1 MNDLRKARIV
11 IVDDEVSYSC
21 LMCNVLNRL
30 GYNHVQSYTN
40 ARQMLAEIAT
50 TMPDVIILDLHMPD
64 LDGFGT
70 LEMLRPMVVDD
81 AIPTLVLTGNASIE
95 NKRKA
100 LTLGATDFL
109 QKPFDPS
116 ELLMRLRNLLRARFL
131 RQEVEAQNQLL
142 EEKVAA
148 RTTELEH
155 AVAEL
160 KQTHEHLLQ
169 NARLNAF
176 AEMAGGVVHDFNN
189 ALMSVI
195 GYSEILLSNPELLDQ
210 RETLLEYLR
219 TINTTG
225 NDAAEIVSRLRD
237 FYRPRSEA
245 ESLTAEDIN
254 KLVEEAVRMSQ
265 PKWKAQA
272 SNEGR
277 DILVDLD
284 LAKLPLSR
292 CNAAEI
298 REVIVNL
305 LFNAAD
311 AMPNGGMI
319 NLRSARVDNEIVL
332 EISDTGI
339 GMPEEVRCRC
349 LEPFFTT
356 KGDRGTGL
364 GLSAAFGIV
373 KRHEGRIEIE
383 SEVGRG
389 TTLRILLPIRTA
401 RNPAEIVDARSAAPH
416 LRILLVDDD
425 RNGRDIVLNHLES
438 DHHAVSVAGS
448 GNEALNVFEAG
459 AFDLIVT
466 DQAMPGLTG
475 LQLARVA
482 RRIDPGIGIIILTA
496 CGTPPGEVTTA
507 VNAILEKPITRLQLR
522 AEIARITAGTRERSE
537 PLEARRLV
545 NPPLPMLSLVVA

>member
-1 MNDLRKARIV
+1 
-11 IVDDEVSYSC
+11 
-21 LMCNVLNRL
+21 
-30 GYNHVQSYTN
+30 
-40 ARQMLAEIAT
+40 
-50 TMPDVIILDLHMPD
+50 
-64 LDGFGT
+64 
-70 LEMLRPMVVDD
+70 LE
-81 AIPTLVLTGNASIE
+81 
-95 NKRKA
+95 
-100 LTLGATDFL
+100 
-109 QKPFDPS
+109 Q
-116 ELLMRLRNLLRARFL
+116 
-131 RQEVEAQNQLL
+131 
-142 EEKVAA
+142 
-148 RTTELEH
+148 

-160 KQTHEHLLQ
+160 KRTHEHLLQ
-169 NARLNAF
+169 NARLSAF

-189 ALMSVI
+189 ALVSVI
-195 GYSEILLSNPELLDQ
+195 GYSDILLGKPELLDH
-210 RETLLEYLR
+210 RETLVEHLR
-219 TINTTG
+219 TINTAG
-225 NDAAEIVSRLRD
+225 NDAADVVSRLRD
-237 FYRPRSEA
+237 FYRPRSEV
-245 ESLTAEDIN
+245 ESLTVEDFN
-254 KLVEEAVRMSQ
+254 KLIEEAVRMSQ

-305 LFNAAD
+305 LFNAVD

-319 NLRSARVDNEIVL
+319 NLRSARVDNEIVI
-332 EISDTGI
+332 EISDTGL

-389 TTLRILLPIRTA
+389 TTLRILLPIRIA
-401 RNPAEIVDARSAAPH
+401 REAADIVDARLADPH

-425 RNGRDIVLNHLES
+425 RNGRDIVLNYLES
-438 DHHAVSVAGS
+438 DCHAVTVASS
-448 GNEALNVFEAG
+448 GNEALNLFEAG
-459 AFDLIVT
+459 AFDVIVT

-482 RRIDPGIGIIILTA
+482 RRIDAGIGIIILTA
-496 CGTPPGEVTTA
+496 CGAPPGETTGA

-522 AEIARITAGTRERSE
+522 AEIARIKPEAAERTDS
-537 PLEARRLV
+537 PFK
-545 NPPLPMLSLVVA
+545 VVTNSAVA

>member
-11 IVDDEVSYSC
+11 IVDDEVGYSC
-21 LMCNVLNRL
+21 LLSNVLNRL
-30 GYNHVQSYTN
+30 GYDHVQSYTN
-40 ARQMLAEIAT
+40 ARRMLAEIHT
-50 TMPDVIILDLHMPD
+50 TLPDVIILDLNMPD

-70 LEMLRPMVVDD
+70 LEMLRPIVVDD

-116 ELLMRLRNLLRARFL
+116 ELLMRVRNLLRNRFL
-131 RQEVEAQNQLL
+131 RLEVEAQNQLL
-142 EEKVAA
+142 EEKVAE
-148 RTTELEH
+148 RTTELEQ

-160 KQTHEHLLQ
+160 KRTHEHLLQ
-169 NARLNAF
+169 NARLSAF

-189 ALMSVI
+189 ALVSVI
-195 GYSEILLSNPELLDQ
+195 GYSDILLGNPELLDH
-210 RETLLEYLR
+210 RETLVEHLQ
-219 TINTTG
+219 TINTAG
-225 NDAAEIVSRLRD
+225 NDAADVVSRLRD
-237 FYRPRSEA
+237 FYRPRSEV
-245 ESLTAEDIN
+245 ESLTAEDFN
-254 KLVEEAVRMSQ
+254 KLIEEAVRMSQ
-265 PKWKAQA
+265 PRWKAQA

-305 LFNAAD
+305 LFNAVD

-332 EISDTGI
+332 EISDTGT

-356 KGDRGTGL
+356 KGARGTGL

-389 TTLRILLPIRTA
+389 TTLRILLPIRTPREA
-401 RNPAEIVDARSAAPH
+401 TDTVDARLAGPH

-425 RNGRDIVLNHLES
+425 RNGRDIVLNYLES
-438 DHHAVSVAGS
+438 DHHAVTVAGS
-448 GNEALNVFEAG
+448 GNEALNLFEAG
-459 AFDLIVT
+459 AFDLLVT

-482 RRIDPGIGIIILTA
+482 RRIDAGIGIIILTA
-496 CGTPPGEVTTA
+496 CGTPPGETTVA

-522 AEIARITAGTRERSE
+522 AEIARIKPDAADLTNS
-537 PLEARRLV
+537 PFK
-545 NPPLPMLSLVVA
+545 VVKNSAVA

>member
-1 MNDLRKARIV
+1 MMDLRQARIV
-11 IVDDEVSYSC
+11 IVDDEVGYSC
-21 LMCNVLNRL
+21 LLTNVLNRL
-30 GYNHVQSYTN
+30 GYSHIQSYTS
-40 ARQMLAEIAT
+40 ARKMLAEIGAIS
-50 TMPDVIILDLHMPD
+50 PDVIVLDLNMPE

-70 LEMLRPMVVDD
+70 LEMLRPMMADD
-81 AIPTLVLTGNASIE
+81 AVPILVLSGGASIE

-116 ELLMRLRNLLRARFL
+116 ELLMRLRNLLLTRFL
-131 RQEVEAQNQLL
+131 RQEIEAQNQRL

-148 RTTELEH
+148 RTVELEQ

-160 KQTHEHLLQ
+160 RKTHEHLLQ
-169 NARLNAF
+169 NERLSAF

-189 ALMSVI
+189 ALMSII
-195 GYSEILLSNPELLDQ
+195 GYTDILLDNSELMDQ
-210 RETLLEYLR
+210 RETLVEILH
-219 TINTTG
+219 TINTAG
-225 NDAAEIVSRLRD
+225 NDAAEVVSRLRD

-245 ESLTAEDIN
+245 EPLTAEDIN
-254 KLVEEAVRMSQ
+254 KLIEEAVRMSQ
-265 PKWKAQA
+265 PKWKSQA
-272 SNEGR
+272 SGEGR
-277 DILVDLD
+277 DILVDMD

-305 LFNAAD
+305 LFNAVD
-311 AMPNGGMI
+311 AMPGGGMI
-319 NLRSARVDNEIVL
+319 NLRTARIDNEIVI

-356 KGDRGTGL
+356 KGERGTGL

-383 SEVGRG
+383 SKVNRG
-389 TTLRILLPIRTA
+389 TTFRILLPIRAA
-401 RNPAEIVDARSAAPH
+401 RPAPDILENHSAA
-416 LRILLVDDD
+416 LRLNILLVDDD
-425 RNGRDIVLNHLES
+425 RNARDIVLNYLES
-438 DHHAVSVAGS
+438 DHHAVTVASS
-448 GNEALNVFEAG
+448 GNEALNLLEAG

-475 LQLARVA
+475 LQLAKVA
-482 RRIDPGIGIIILTA
+482 RRIDPNIGIIVLTA
-496 CGTPPGEVTTA
+496 LGVPPGATA
-507 VNAILEKPITRLQLR
+507 TAANAIIEKPITRLQLH
-522 AEIARITAGTRERSE
+522 AEIARISFGSI
-537 PLEARRLV
+537 L
-545 NPPLPMLSLVVA
+545 PPDPRNKLAEHPALA

>member
-11 IVDDEVSYSC
+11 IVDDEVAYSC
-21 LMCNVLNRL
+21 LLSNVLNRL
-30 GYNHVQSYTN
+30 GYDHVQSYTS
-40 ARQMLAEIAT
+40 ARRMLAEIHT
-50 TMPDVIILDLHMPD
+50 ISPDVIILDLNMPD

-70 LEMLRPMVVDD
+70 LEMLRPILVDD
-81 AIPTLVLTGNASIE
+81 AIPTLVLTGNATIE
-95 NKRKA
+95 YKRKA

-116 ELLMRLRNLLRARFL
+116 ELLMRVRNLLRNRFL
-131 RQEVEAQNQLL
+131 RREVEAQNQLL
-142 EEKVAA
+142 EEKVAE
-148 RTTELEH
+148 RTAELER
-155 AVAEL
+155 AMAEL
-160 KQTHEHLLQ
+160 KGTHEQLLQ
-169 NARLNAF
+169 NARLSAF

-189 ALMSVI
+189 ALVSII
-195 GYSEILLSNPELLDQ
+195 GYSDILLGDPTLMDR
-210 RETLLEYLR
+210 RETLVEHLR
-219 TINTTG
+219 TINTAG
-225 NDAAEIVSRLRD
+225 NDAADVVSRLRD
-237 FYRPRSEA
+237 FYRPRSEV
-245 ESLTAEDIN
+245 ESLTTEDFN
-254 KLVEEAVRMSQ
+254 KLIEEAVRMSQ

-305 LFNAAD
+305 LFNAVD
-311 AMPNGGMI
+311 AMPKGGMI
-319 NLRSARVDNEIVL
+319 NLRSMRVDNEIVL

-356 KGDRGTGL
+356 KGALGTGL

-401 RNPAEIVDARSAAPH
+401 REATDIADARLAGPR

-425 RNGRDIVLNHLES
+425 RNGREIVLNYLES
-438 DHHAVSVAGS
+438 DHHAVTVAGS
-448 GNEALNVFEAG
+448 GNEALNLFEAG

-466 DQAMPGLTG
+466 DQAMPGLNG

-482 RRIDPGIGIIILTA
+482 RRIDAGIRIIILTA
-496 CGTPPGEVTTA
+496 CGTPPGETTA
-507 VNAILEKPITRLQLR
+507 PVNAILEKPITRLQLR
-522 AEIARITAGTRERSE
+522 AEIARITGGTGERTES
-537 PLEARRLV
+537 PFK
-545 NPPLPMLSLVVA
+545 VAMNSAVS

>member
-1 MNDLRKARIV
+1 MTDLRKARIV
-11 IVDDEVSYSC
+11 IVDDEVAYSC
-21 LMCNVLNRL
+21 LLRNVFNRL
-30 GYNHVQSYTN
+30 GYNHVQTYTD
-40 ARQMLAEIAT
+40 ARRMLAEIGT
-50 TMPDVIILDLHMPD
+50 TSPDVIVLDLNMPGM
-64 LDGFGT
+64 DGFST
-70 LEMLRPMVVDD
+70 LEMLRPIVVDD
-81 AIPTLVLTGNASIE
+81 AIPTLVLSGDASIE

-116 ELLMRLRNLLRARFL
+116 ELLMRVRNLLLTRFL
-131 RQEVEAQNQLL
+131 RHEIEAQNQLL

-148 RTTELEH
+148 RTVELEQ

-160 KQTHEHLLQ
+160 RKTHEHLLQ
-169 NARLNAF
+169 NERLSAF

-189 ALMSVI
+189 ALMSII
-195 GYSEILLSNPELLDQ
+195 GYSDILLTNPELLDK
-210 RETLLEYLR
+210 RETLIEILR
-219 TINTTG
+219 TINTSG
-225 NDAAEIVSRLRD
+225 NDAAEVVSRLRD

-245 ESLTAEDIN
+245 EPLTAEDIN
-254 KLVEEAVRMSQ
+254 KLIEEAVRMAQ

-298 REVIVNL
+298 REVIINL
-305 LFNAAD
+305 LFNAVD
-311 AMPNGGMI
+311 AMPSGGRI
-319 NLRSARVDNEIVL
+319 NLRSQRVDNQILL
-332 EISDTGI
+332 EIRDTGI

-356 KGDRGTGL
+356 KGEKGTGL

-383 SEVGRG
+383 SEPGCG
-389 TTLRILLPIRTA
+389 TTLRLLLPIRTA
-401 RNPAEIVDARSAAPH
+401 REVPDAVDARSSAPS
-416 LRILLVDDD
+416 LRILLIDDD
-425 RNGRDIVLNHLES
+425 RNGRDILLNYLES
-438 DHHAVSVAGS
+438 DRHAVTVSGS
-448 GNEALNVFEAG
+448 GTEALNLFEAG
-459 AFDLIVT
+459 AFDMIVT

-482 RRIDPGIGIIILTA
+482 RRIDADVRILLLTG
-496 CGTPPGEVTTA
+496 CGTPQGDATTA

-522 AEIARITAGTRERSE
+522 AEIARIISGSGKPPILA
-537 PLEARRLV
+537 ADLV
-545 NPPLPMLSLVVA
+545 EDAAAA

>member
-1 MNDLRKARIV
+1 MSDLRKARIV
-11 IVDDEVSYSC
+11 IVDDEVGYSC
-21 LMCNVLNRL
+21 LLANVLNRL
-30 GYNHVQSYTN
+30 GYDHVQSYTS
-40 ARQMLAEIAT
+40 ARQMLAEIHT
-50 TMPDVIILDLHMPD
+50 TLPDVIILDLNMPD

-70 LEMLRPMVVDD
+70 LELLRPIVVDD
-81 AIPTLVLTGNASIE
+81 AIPTLVLTGNATIE
-95 NKRKA
+95 YKRKA

-116 ELLMRLRNLLRARFL
+116 ELLMRVRNLLRNRFL
-131 RQEVEAQNQLL
+131 RREVEAQNQLL

-148 RTTELEH
+148 RTTELEE

-160 KQTHEHLLQ
+160 KRTHEHLLQ
-169 NARLNAF
+169 NARLSAF

-189 ALMSVI
+189 ALVSII
-195 GYSEILLSNPELLDQ
+195 GYSDILLGDPALMDR
-210 RETLLEYLR
+210 REVLVEHLR
-219 TINTTG
+219 TINTAG
-225 NDAAEIVSRLRD
+225 HDAADVVSRLRD
-237 FYRPRSEA
+237 FYRPRSEG

-254 KLVEEAVRMSQ
+254 KLIEEAVRMSQ
-265 PKWKAQA
+265 PRWKAQA

-305 LFNAAD
+305 LFNAVD
-311 AMPNGGMI
+311 AMPHGGMI
-319 NLRSARVDNEIVL
+319 ILRSARVDNEIVL

-339 GMPEEVRCRC
+339 GMPEEIRCRC

-356 KGDRGTGL
+356 KGARGTGL

-389 TTLRILLPIRTA
+389 TTLRISLPIRIA
-401 RNPAEIVDARSAAPH
+401 REATDIVDACLAGPH

-425 RNGRDIVLNHLES
+425 RNGREIVLNYLES
-438 DHHAVSVAGS
+438 DHHAVTVAGS
-448 GNEALNVFEAG
+448 GNEALNLFEAG

-496 CGTPPGEVTTA
+496 CGAPPGETTAA
-507 VNAILEKPITRLQLR
+507 VNAILEKPVTRLQLR
-522 AEIARITAGTRERSE
+522 AEIARIEPGPAERTDS
-537 PLEARRLV
+537 PAKGV
-545 NPPLPMLSLVVA
+545 KNCAAP